1 MQCCAIKTDGHQC
14 TIRITEGLRCK
25 MHEAKYQTTGPN
37 ATRVTELRYIHKKNM
52 DDIYHRNPLDNRD
65 VRRAEI
71 RAENIRYLT
80 AVDALMRSIQELGQQ
95 NDDDPFIARR
105 HAMIE
110 ERRRAQRLQRER
122 RANELERQVVPVR
135 RELEAFALDTQNVHT
150 TVVVDAVKH
159 TIAKV
164 LEIPVPIE
172 YRTDTMKTLTEII
185 DQCQPSRKAVWQMTA
200 KFCNDEDI
208 YDMGPGIYAKVL
220 NSVWQYIKS
229 SEHGEDLKKILS
241 SELVDCIGMCAQ
253 GNLSRIC
260 NVLSGYMEG
269 LEIRSS
275 REILQDKLAQ
285 LMEIDDVTSRVQVG
299 RAILHNAHIPVTEWT
314 AWLEALEG

>member
-1 MQCCAIKTDGHQC
+1 MQCCSIKLDGNQC
-14 TIRITEGLRCK
+14 TIRSTEIRCK
-25 MHEAKYQTTGPN
+25 IHEAKYQITGPN
-37 ATRVTELRYIHKKNM
+37 ATRVTELRNIHTKNIRE
-52 DDIYHRNPLDNRD
+52 IYRAHPEARET
-65 VRRAEI
+65 RRAEI

-95 NDDDPFIARR
+95 NDDDPFVARR
-105 HAMIE
+105 LARIE
-110 ERRRAQRLQRER
+110 ERRQARFRLMENQP
-122 RANELERQVVPVR
+122 RQPVPIR

-172 YRTDTMKTLTEII
+172 YRSDTMKTLTEII

>member
-1 MQCCAIKTDGHQC
+1 MQCCAIKLDGHQC
-14 TIRITEGLRCK
+14 TIRITEGVRCK
-25 MHEAKYQTTGPN
+25 IHDAKYQITGPN
-37 ATRVTELRYIHKKNM
+37 ATRVTELRIIHVKTVRE
-52 DDIYHRNPLDNRD
+52 IYERHPLEAREA
-65 VRRAEI
+65 RRADI

-95 NDDDPFIARR
+95 HDDDPFIARR
-105 HAMIE
+105 LAKIE
-110 ERRRAQRLQRER
+110 ERRQARFRMMDQP
-122 RANELERQVVPVR
+122 RQPIPVR

-185 DQCQPSRKAVWQMTA
+185 DQCQPSKKAVWQMTA

-220 NSVWQYIKS
+220 NSVWQYIKT
-229 SEHGEDLKKILS
+229 SEHGEDLKKILA

-269 LEIRSS
+269 LEIRSN

-285 LMEIDDVTSRVQVG
+285 LMEIDDVTSRIQVG
-299 RAILHNAHIPVTEWT
+299 RAILHNAHVPETEWT